1 MQTPF
6 FSLLVLT
13 LATVQ
18 VSPAQ
23 QFVSPSERSAL
34 EGSSYTHYPLG
45 RASARVQ
52 TLHDHI
58 PGGAWIAAHAYRRDA
73 VAIRGNVAGLCVWIK
88 AMKTYTEIA
97 KVVKPHP
104 TLALTRAISLP
115 LPLPFPRWSSRRCR

>member
-45 RASARVQ
+45 RASARVHGRARRVRAQ
-52 TLHDHI
+52 
-58 PGGAWIAAHAYRRDA
+58 GGRAHVHNHRHARLEFMLRR
-73 VAIRGNVAGLCVWIK
+73 
-88 AMKTYTEIA
+88 
-97 KVVKPHP
+97 
-104 TLALTRAISLP
+104 
-115 LPLPFPRWSSRRCR
+115 SR